1 MEPIYE
7 VHGLCKAYGRRTALD
22 HVDFAVEPGKLVGLL
37 GPNGS
42 GKTTLIK
49 ISAGLLTPNDG
60 TVLIDK
66 LPVGVNT
73 KAVTSYLPDRMALP
87 TEFTAADAVSLY
99 DDFFADFDKAK
110 ANAMLN
116 DLHLGPHDRIG
127 TMSKGM
133 QEKMQLCLTMSRAA
147 KLYLLDEPLGGVD
160 PAAREYILSTILH
173 NYKKCWMRSSSSKT
187 VPSCVRSAWT
197 SCARRPAPA
206 WMLISGRLTNAD
218 ETFKI

>member
-49 ISAGLLTPNDG
+49 ISAGLLTPDDG

-66 LPVGVNT
+66 LPVGVCT

-87 TEFTAADAVSLY
+87 TEFTAADAVRRFLY
-99 DDFFADFDKAK
+99 RF
-110 ANAMLN
+110 
-116 DLHLGPHDRIG
+116 
-127 TMSKGM
+127 
-133 QEKMQLCLTMSRAA
+133 
-147 KLYLLDEPLGGVD
+147 
-160 PAAREYILSTILH
+160 
-173 NYKKCWMRSSSSKT
+173 
-187 VPSCVRSAWT
+187 
-197 SCARRPAPA
+197 
-206 WMLISGRLTNAD
+206 
-218 ETFKI
+218 